1 MDSGVLL
8 SVIFGGLLAL
18 FSLAVVGY
26 SFLRGT
32 GAPDAAAASDDAG
45 ASVNDSSELPLES
58 LYDSLETLQL
68 EYRLGNLPESEYREQ
83 YESYRRQAAAIIK
96 RQLESGAADPELRL
110 EAEVLARRG
119 LLPQPAPA
127 DEFETGPPP
136 SAAAANARPDD
147 TPPPVANDSDT
158 DNAPDSPGDGQPSVR
173 DNPPPA
179 ASDNDTN
186 NAPDSSG
193 DGQPPISENDTDSP
207 GDGPPPISEIAPG
220 SPGDGQPSISE
231 YTHAASGDG
240 QPPDADAIPPLDA
253 GRGGAA
259 R

>member
-1 MDSGVLL
+1 MDSGALL
-8 SVIFGGLLAL
+8 SVILGGLLAL

-32 GAPDAAAASDDAG
+32 GAPDAAAPSDAAG
-45 ASVNDSSELPLES
+45 TPAAESGELPLES

-68 EYRLGNLPESEYREQ
+68 EYRLGNLPEAQYREQ
-83 YESYRRQAAAIIK
+83 FESYRRQAAAIIK

-119 LLPQPAPA
+119 LLPQLAPA

-136 SAAAANARPDD
+136 SDTANARPG
-147 TPPPVANDSDT
+147 DSDT
-158 DNAPDSPGDGQPSVR
+158 DN
-173 DNPPPA
+173 
-179 ASDNDTN
+179 T
-186 NAPDSSG
+186 PDSSA
-193 DGQPPISENDTDSP
+193 DGQPPASENAPAAADDRQTPGADT
-207 GDGPPPISEIAPG
+207 
-220 SPGDGQPSISE
+220 
-231 YTHAASGDG
+231 
-240 QPPDADAIPPLDA
+240 IPPGDA

>member
-32 GAPDAAAASDDAG
+32 GAPDAAPSDAAGTPADG
-45 ASVNDSSELPLES
+45 ELPLES

-68 EYRLGNLPESEYREQ
+68 EYRLGNLPEEQYREQ
-83 YESYRRQAAAIIK
+83 YESYRQQAAAIIK

-119 LLPQPAPA
+119 LLPPPAPA

-136 SAAAANARPDD
+136 SDTANARP
-147 TPPPVANDSDT
+147 
-158 DNAPDSPGDGQPSVR
+158 G
-173 DNPPPA
+173 DNPPPTVNDGD
-179 ASDNDTN
+179 SDADGTPN
-186 NAPDSSG
+186 SSG
-193 DGQPPISENDTDSP
+193 DGQPPISENAPAASN
-207 GDGPPPISEIAPG
+207 DGPPSDTDTTPPG
-220 SPGDGQPSISE
+220 GD
-231 YTHAASGDG
+231 
-240 QPPDADAIPPLDA
+240 

>member
-32 GAPDAAAASDDAG
+32 GAPDDAAASDAAG

-68 EYRLGNLPESEYREQ
+68 EYRLGNLPEEQYREQ

-119 LLPQPAPA
+119 LLPQPPPA
-127 DEFETGPPP
+127 DEFETGPPQDTANAHP
-136 SAAAANARPDD
+136 IDNPPPAAND
-147 TPPPVANDSDT
+147 NDT
-158 DNAPDSPGDGQPSVR
+158 DNAPDSSGDDQSSV
-173 DNPPPA
+173 
-179 ASDNDTN
+179 SKT
-186 NAPDSSG
+186 APDSSG
-193 DGQPPISENDTDSP
+193 DGQSPASET
-207 GDGPPPISEIAPG
+207 AP
-220 SPGDGQPSISE
+220 
-231 YTHAASGDG
+231 AASDNG
-240 QPPDADAIPPLDA
+240 QPPDADVIPPGDS

>member
-32 GAPDAAAASDDAG
+32 GAPEAAAASDDAG
-45 ASVNDSSELPLES
+45 MPADDELPLES

-68 EYRLGNLPESEYREQ
+68 EYRLGNLPEEQYREQ

-119 LLPQPAPA
+119 LLPPPPPA

-136 SAAAANARPDD
+136 AAANARPDD
-147 TPPPVANDSDT
+147 TPPPAANDSD
-158 DNAPDSPGDGQPSVR
+158 S
-173 DNPPPA
+173 
-179 ASDNDTN
+179 DTN
-186 NAPDSSG
+186 NALDSSG
-193 DGQPPISENDTDSP
+193 DGQPTISKNDTDSP
-207 GDGPPPISEIAPG
+207 GDDQPPASENAP
-220 SPGDGQPSISE
+220 
-231 YTHAASGDG
+231 AASNDD
-240 QPPDADAIPPLDA
+240 QPPDADTIPPLDA
-253 GRGGAA
+253 GSRDAA

>member
-1 MDSGVLL
+1 MDSGALL

-32 GAPDAAAASDDAG
+32 GTPDAAAPSDAAG
-45 ASVNDSSELPLES
+45 MPSADSGELPLES

-68 EYRLGNLPESEYREQ
+68 EYRLGNLPEAQYREQ

-119 LLPQPAPA
+119 RLPQPPPA

-136 SAAAANARPDD
+136 SDTANARPGD
-147 TPPPVANDSDT
+147 TPPPIANDSDNDT
-158 DNAPDSPGDGQPSVR
+158 DNAPDSDSDGQPPASGNAPDSPGDGQASASETA
-173 DNPPPA
+173 PA
-179 ASDNDTN
+179 AS
-186 NAPDSSG
+186 G
-193 DGQPPISENDTDSP
+193 EGQHLDAHT
-207 GDGPPPISEIAPG
+207 
-220 SPGDGQPSISE
+220 
-231 YTHAASGDG
+231 T
-240 QPPDADAIPPLDA
+240 PPDNT
-253 GRGGAA
+253 RSGGAA